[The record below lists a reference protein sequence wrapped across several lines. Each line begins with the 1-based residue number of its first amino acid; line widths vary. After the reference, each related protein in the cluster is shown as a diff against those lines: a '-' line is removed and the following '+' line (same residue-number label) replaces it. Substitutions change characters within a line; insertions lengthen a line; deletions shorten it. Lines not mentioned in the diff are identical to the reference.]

1 MNATTKANSNALTAD
16 DVIRG
21 GNVLVILPWDNRVGE
36 LWWDRSRRLFG
47 LAGLNGESTPRHFL
61 FHATWAD
68 MKSHYARHDAAIR
81 RAPAGAETGD
91 LAR

>member
-1 MNATTKANSNALTAD
+1 MNAATKTNSNALTAD
-16 DVIRG
+16 DVIRE

-68 MKSHYARHDAAIR
+68 MKAHYAQRGATIL
-81 RAPAGAETGD
+81 RAPSGAQVGD
-91 LAR
+91 LVR